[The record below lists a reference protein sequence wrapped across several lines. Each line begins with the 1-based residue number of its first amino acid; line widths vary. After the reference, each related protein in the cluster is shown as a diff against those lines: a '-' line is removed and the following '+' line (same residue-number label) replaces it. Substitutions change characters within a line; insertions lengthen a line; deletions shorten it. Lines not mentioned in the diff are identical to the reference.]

1 MDIATGDTAT
11 GPERCGEVRPL
22 GGEALLAAWERGSLQ
37 LQPARAL
44 TLLLAGYPD
53 LTEPDVAAMTVPERD
68 LALLDLR
75 RRSFGPTLAAFFVCP
90 SCGERLEFT
99 LPSATAVAALENAAQ
114 TETALLYEGCLLRL
128 RLANSAD
135 IAAAAAEPD
144 LEAARMH
151 LLARCLKA
159 EGREGDAIPL
169 AVLPQPTRVAALE
182 RLCAMHE
189 AAELTVS
196 LCCPGC
202 DNVQS
207 VPVDVPTFL
216 WTEVR
221 HAAQRLVKEVHEIA
235 WAYGWA
241 EDAVLAMSPR
251 RRQAYIE
258 MVRS

>member
-1 MDIATGDTAT
+1 METAT
-11 GPERCGEVRPL
+11 GRERRGGVRPL
-22 GGEALLAAWERGSLQ
+22 AGEALLAAWERGSLQ
-37 LQPARAL
+37 EQPARAL
-44 TLLLAGYPD
+44 TLLLAGCPD
-53 LTEPDVAAMTVPERD
+53 LKEPDVAAMTVPERD
-68 LALLDLR
+68 LTLLELR

-99 LPSATAVAALENAAQ
+99 LPSATAAAALESAAQ
-114 TETALLYEGCLLRL
+114 AETTLQHEGGLLRL

-144 LEAARMH
+144 LEAARML
-151 LLARCLKA
+151 LLARCLTA
-159 EGREGDAIPL
+159 EGHDRGATPLDALPE
-169 AVLPQPTRVAALE
+169 AVRAAAME

-202 DNVQS
+202 GNPQS

-221 HAAQRLVKEVHEIA
+221 HAAQRLVEEVHAIA

-241 EDAVLAMSPR
+241 EDAILAMSPH
-251 RRQAYIE
+251 RRQAYID

>member
-1 MDIATGDTAT
+1 MTTAT
-11 GPERCGEVRPL
+11 GPERLAGVRPL
-22 GGEALLAAWERGSLQ
+22 AGEALLAAWERGSLQ
-37 LQPARAL
+37 PQPVRAL
-44 TLLLAGYPD
+44 ALLLAGRPD
-53 LTEPDVAAMTVPERD
+53 LKEPDAAAMTLPERD

-75 RRSFGPTLAAFFVCP
+75 RLSFGPALAAFFVCP

-99 LPSATAVAALENAAQ
+99 LPTATAAAALEAAAQ
-114 TETALLYEGCLLRL
+114 SAATLLHEGWSLRL

-144 LEAARMH
+144 LEAAR
-151 LLARCLKA
+151 LLLITRCVKVESA
-159 EGREGDAIPL
+159 DGAAVPL
-169 AVLPQPTRVAALE
+169 AALPQTTRVAAVE
-182 RLCAMHE
+182 RVSAMHE
-189 AAELTVS
+189 AAELMVS

-202 DNVQS
+202 GNPQS

-216 WTEVR
+216 WMEVR
-221 HAAQRLVKEVHEIA
+221 HAARRLLEEVHEIA

-241 EDAVLAMSPR
+241 EDAILAMSPR